1 MSTNN
6 AAATAQAY
14 TRSEIA
20 VVAGI
25 VAIVALLVLPLPA
38 VLLDLMLVTSMA
50 ASLVV
55 LLIALNTTDPL
66 EFSVFP
72 TLLLLLTLFRLALNV
87 SSTRLILGEGE
98 GGKVI
103 EAFGEFAIGGNYAVG
118 IVIFL
123 ILIAINFT
131 VITKGAGRVAE
142 VAARFTLDAMPGRQ
156 MSIDADL
163 SAGLIDDAEAKRR
176 RNEVSSEA
184 DFYGSMDGAAKF
196 VRGDAVAGLII
207 TAINV
212 VGGIFVGVVQRGMPV
227 GAAMSRYTLLT
238 VGDGLVTQIPALI
251 VSTAAGIVVTHSAG
265 NSRVGASLMEQVGAQ
280 PRALWMSAAFMA
292 GLAAVPALPAMPFLA
307 LAGITAAAAR
317 AAQNQQ
323 KQRILAAQ
331 IMHATPIRTTPVEP
345 PVETPVRD
353 LLQLDTLE
361 LEVGYGAIPL
371 VDSKQGGDLL
381 ERIRL
386 MRKQAAQDLGFLIPS
401 IRIRD
406 DLRLAANDYV
416 FKLRGSEIGRGEI
429 MPRML
434 LALDTGGLT
443 RAVDGVPT
451 VDPSFGMQALWI
463 APAGRVEAESAGYVV
478 VEPTTVVTT
487 HLMECL
493 KTHAAELLSRQDVQE
508 MMDALKQSY
517 PALVEEIVPNKAPLG
532 LLQRVLQRLLRERVP
547 IRDLVTILEA
557 IADVIDQTK
566 DPEIIT
572 EHVRRQLGQTIANQY
587 MDETGTIRGIGT
599 GPKLELAL
607 MSFFSPKPG
616 KAVSIGPEQLTA
628 ALRTL
633 DDLVQHLGADGR
645 AVPVIA
651 PPTLRVGLRRLIE
664 PVMPNVP
671 VLSFAE
677 LPQNANLQ
685 TMATW
690 DMEEI

>member
-1 MSTNN
+1 VSAHNLPAKTLHS
-6 AAATAQAY
+6 
-14 TRSEIA
+14 RSEIA

-25 VAIVALLVLPLPA
+25 VAIVALLVLPLPP
-38 VLLDLMLVTSMA
+38 VLLDLLLVASMA

-87 SSTRLILGEGE
+87 SSTRLILGRGT

-118 IVIFL
+118 LVIFL
-123 ILIAINFT
+123 ILIAINFV

-163 SAGLIDDAEAKRR
+163 SAGMIDDAEARR
-176 RNEVSSEA
+176 RRQEVSSEA

-207 TAINV
+207 TFINV
-212 VGGIFVGVVQRGMPV
+212 VGGIFIGVVQRDMPL
-227 GAAMSRYTLLT
+227 GAALSRYTVLT

-265 NSRVGASLMEQVGAQ
+265 GARVGAALMTQVGAQ
-280 PRALWMSAAFMA
+280 PRALWMAATFLG
-292 GLAAVPALPAMPFLA
+292 GLAAVPALPALPFII
-307 LAGITAAAAR
+307 LAGVTAAAAR
-317 AAQNQQ
+317 AAQEQQ
-323 KQRILAAQ
+323 KRQVLAAQ
-331 IMHATPIRTTPVEP
+331 IVSAPPPRALEPVPDTPVH
-345 PVETPVRD
+345 D

-361 LEVGYGAIPL
+361 LEVGYGLIPL
-371 VDSKQGGDLL
+371 VDQKQGGDLL

-386 MRKQAAQDLGFLIPS
+386 MRKQAAQDLGFLVPS

-406 DLRLAANDYV
+406 DLRLNANDYV

-429 MPRML
+429 LPRML
-434 LALDTGGLT
+434 LALDTGGLLRT
-443 RAVDGVPT
+443 VDGLAT
-451 VDPSFGMQALWI
+451 TDPSFGMPAVWI
-463 APAGRVEAESAGYVV
+463 APAGRAEADSAGYIV

-493 KTHAAELLSRQDVQE
+493 KAHAAELLSRQDVQE
-508 MMDALKQSY
+508 MVDALKQSY
-517 PALVEEIVPNKAPLG
+517 PALVEEVVPNKAPLG

-547 IRDLVTILEA
+547 IRDLITILEA

-572 EHVRRQLGQTIANQY
+572 EHVRRQLGKTIADQY
-587 MDETGTIRGIGT
+587 ADETGVIRGIGT
-599 GPKLELAL
+599 GPRLELAL
-607 MSFFSPKPG
+607 MNFFSPKPAKG
-616 KAVSIGPEQLTA
+616 APAVGPEQLTN

-633 DDLVQHLGADGR
+633 DGLLQQLVVDGR
-645 AVPVIA
+645 PVPVIA

-664 PVMPNVP
+664 PVMPGVP

-677 LPQNANLQ
+677 LPQSSNLQ
-685 TMATW
+685 TLATW
-690 DMEEI
+690 DLEEAA